1 MTGKE
6 KVAEPEVRTI
16 LNAGPVIDARPEQE
30 NGKMHQLQLQ
40 QQFGSLR
47 SCDQFRRVTSSGS
60 ISRTE
65 LLVPQLS
72 IKTMEWNQIKN
83 DALEDGKTEGLQDA
97 GNPSTEAA
105 ANTAPGDHG
114 NSTHPSHSFT
124 YRMHLS
130 VNSGV
135 SANTSVRQ
143 VNGSGVGGGKVEVET
158 GGHNRSSTAV
168 SGEVNLGGRDAREQ
182 AHAGGVGGGRQ
193 GVRGGN
199 GVSLRW
205 KSSDLLQRRRPLT
218 QPFTATQGNSRD
230 QLDIGDIPSGVLEDG
245 KKDRNE
251 QITSAD
257 NPMATVIDNETSS
270 DNVTRKTGLSLKQLD
285 APDFRQ
291 VGQKEVKDSFLKH
304 ARVAMIDINVGGAS
318 ADAQSGIDGRVGSGD
333 DVRVGSGLR
342 GRRNLVV
349 ERVRQNS

>member
-16 LNAGPVIDARPEQE
+16 IHAGPVIDARPEQQE
-30 NGKMHQLQLQ
+30 NGKNHHLQLQ
-40 QQFGSLR
+40 QHFGSLR
-47 SCDQFRRVTSSGS
+47 SSDQFRRVTSSGS

-72 IKTMEWNQIKN
+72 IKTMEWNQIEN
-83 DALEDGKTEGLQDA
+83 DALEDGKTEGQQDA

-105 ANTAPGDHG
+105 ANTAPRDHG

-130 VNSGV
+130 INSGV
-135 SANTSVRQ
+135 STNTFVRE

-158 GGHNRSSTAV
+158 GGHNSSGTAV
-168 SGEVNLGGRDAREQ
+168 GGRDAREQ
-182 AHAGGVGGGRQ
+182 AQAHGVGRGRQ
-193 GVRGGN
+193 GIRGGN
-199 GVSLRW
+199 GVNLRW
-205 KSSDLLQRRRPLT
+205 KSSDLLQRRRPLA
-218 QPFTATQGNSRD
+218 QPFTSTRGNSRD

-245 KKDRNE
+245 KKDRHE

-257 NPMATVIDNETSS
+257 DPMATVIVNKTSS
-270 DNVTRKTGLSLKQLD
+270 NDITRKTGLSLKQLD

-304 ARVAMIDINVGGAS
+304 ARVAVIDINVDGAS
-318 ADAQSGIDGRVGSGD
+318 ADARSGIDGRVGSGD
-333 DVRVGSGLR
+333 DVRVGSGLK